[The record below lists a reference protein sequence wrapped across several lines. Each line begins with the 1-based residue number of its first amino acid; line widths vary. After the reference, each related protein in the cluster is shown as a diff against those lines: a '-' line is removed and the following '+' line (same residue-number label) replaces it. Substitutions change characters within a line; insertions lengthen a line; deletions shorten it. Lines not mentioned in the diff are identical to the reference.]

1 VEGSTDVHKLCR
13 GIPFVALDPSA
24 ALKMPTVIVDQ
35 QYGTRLAI
43 QHLLDLGHKQIA
55 CIGGPPRWSAS
66 KERRKGWMTAL
77 KHAGLELSPLVEGD
91 WSAESGFRAAA
102 QLLERAPRKF
112 TAIVAANDHMA
123 LGALRALHAKGI
135 RVPEHFSVVGYDDL
149 PESRFFEP
157 PLTTVHHDFAGQGER
172 CVEVLLSMIK
182 RQPFEPALQLLRP
195 ELIIRVSTAM
205 ARR

>member
-1 VEGSTDVHKLCR
+1 
-13 GIPFVALDPSA
+13 
-24 ALKMPTVIVDQ
+24 
-35 QYGTRLAI
+35 
-43 QHLLDLGHKQIA
+43 
-55 CIGGPPRWSAS
+55 
-66 KERRKGWMTAL
+66 
-77 KHAGLELSPLVEGD
+77 LVEGD

-123 LGALRALHAKGI
+123 LGALRALHAMGI

-149 PESRFFEP
+149 PEARFFEP

-182 RQPFEPALQLLRP
+182 GQPFEPALQLLRP
-195 ELIIRVSTAM
+195 ELIIRESTAM